1 VDKVNKPN
9 EVFKITWRAAR
20 VNRGLTQG
28 EAAELSGRNIDTVT
42 KYEKDSTNIPYDL
55 MKTWIKL
62 YNVPEDLIYCGIESD
77 FTGKESAA

>member
-1 VDKVNKPN
+1 MN
-9 EVFKITWRAAR
+9 EFKLTWRAAR

-42 KYEKDSTNIPYDL
+42 KYEKDSTDIPYDL

-62 YNVPEDLIYCGIESD
+62 YNVPEDLIFCGRESD
-77 FTGKESAA
+77 FTGKKSVA